1 MTKSDAIAI
10 FGTTVTELARALG
23 ITRSAVSQWNDVLR
37 QDQEDRVIGAAV
49 RLGKLSA
56 VEAPADGCHELSD
69 GEPERVAA

>member
-1 MTKSDAIAI
+1 MTKKEAIAL
-10 FGTTVTELARALG
+10 FGSTAASLAAALG
-23 ITRSAVSQWNDVLR
+23 ITPSAVSQWNDVLR

-56 VEAPADGCHELSD
+56 AEAPADGCHELSD